1 MKQPEIKDVYLY
13 RYFKKLMFIALWIS
27 GIALVIEYAIPLA
40 FQSAN
45 SELLSTASGSVS
57 SGAAAGGT
65 SILNHI
71 KYSIN
76 PLILTAC
83 VVGYIAACYL
93 VYKSPDMAAGIR
105 PTGLYILCPL
115 CLVFLIFGDLYAFL
129 VTLAICLTAIKLLSD
144 PRLQYDED
152 AEWRKRREE
161 ELALRELEDFE
172 DEPHKDKTIDQEED
186 HD

>member
-1 MKQPEIKDVYLY
+1 MKQPPIKDVFLY
-13 RYFKKLMFIALWIS
+13 RYFKKMVFISLWIS
-27 GIALVIEYAIPLA
+27 GIALVVEYAIPIA
-40 FQSAN
+40 FQSATTD
-45 SELLSTASGSVS
+45 LMSTASNSVS
-57 SGAAAGGT
+57 SGAAAGGN

-105 PTGLYILCPL
+105 PIGLYILCPA
-115 CLVFLIFGDLYAFL
+115 CLIFLVFGDLYAFL
-129 VTLAICLTAIKLLSD
+129 VTLGICITAIKLLSN
-144 PRLQYDED
+144 PQLQYDED

-161 ELALRELEDFE
+161 EQALRELENFE
-172 DEPHKDKTIDQEED
+172 DEPHQDTEQEED
-186 HD
+186 EE

>member
-1 MKQPEIKDVYLY
+1 MKQPAIKDVYLY
-13 RYFKKLMFIALWIS
+13 RYFKKLMFISLWIS
-27 GIALVIEYAIPLA
+27 GVALVAEYAIPLA

-45 SELLSTASGSVS
+45 ADLLSAASGSVS
-57 SGAAAGGT
+57 SGAAAGGN

-105 PTGLYILCPL
+105 PTGLYILCPA
-115 CLVFLIFGDLYAFL
+115 CLVFLVMGDLYAFL
-129 VTLAICLTAIKLLSD
+129 VTLGICLTAIKLLSS
-144 PRLQYDED
+144 PSLQYDED
-152 AEWRKRREE
+152 AEWKKRREE
-161 ELALRELEDFE
+161 EQALRELENFE
-172 DEPHKDKTIDQEED
+172 DEPHQDEDVEQEEEN
-186 HD
+186 